1 MTAIKEDYFAL
12 STKLLKRDLERARKK
27 EPVENGYLNF
37 VHNGRSGALDYS
49 IEYSFDGN
57 TYLVVQIGEEPQKI
71 LLAERELRFGPRSY
85 LTCGCGN
92 KTNALYL
99 KSSYFACRRCQKVH
113 YRSTNL
119 NKTSEHGQFLFL
131 QTRRLKLI
139 EQREKI
145 DRPIYKGRYTK
156 RFMRWLG
163 HCSRAGIFNEAIQ
176 AWEAMEAIRSSRT
189 QKI

>member
-1 MTAIKEDYFAL
+1 MGAFIENSFAL
-12 STKLLKRDLERARKK
+12 STKLLKKDLQKARRK
-27 EPVENGYLNF
+27 ESVEGGYLNF
-37 VHNGRSGALDYS
+37 VHDGRGRALDYE
-49 IEYSFDGN
+49 IEYLPDGA
-57 TYLVVQIGEEPQKI
+57 TYLVIHIGEEPQKI
-71 LLAERELRFGPRSY
+71 LLAERELTFGVRTY
-85 LTCGCGN
+85 LSCGCGH

-99 KSSYFACRRCQKVH
+99 KLGYFACRNCQKLH

-119 NKTSEHGQFLFL
+119 NRTSEHGQFLFL
-131 QTRRLKLI
+131 QERRLRLM
-139 EQREKI
+139 EMREKI

-176 AWEAMEAIRSSRT
+176 AWEAMEAIRSNRT

>member
-1 MTAIKEDYFAL
+1 MTAFREDYFAL
-12 STKLLKRDLERARKK
+12 TTKLLKRDLERARRK
-27 EPVENGYLNF
+27 EPPEGKYLNF
-37 VHNGRSGALDYS
+37 VHNGRSAALDYS
-49 IEYSFDGN
+49 IEHSFDEN
-57 TYLVVQIGEEPQKI
+57 TYLVVNVSGEPQKI
-71 LLAERELRFGPRSY
+71 LLSQRELKFGTRTY

-99 KSSYFACRRCQKVH
+99 KLGYFACRKCQKMH

-131 QTRRLKLI
+131 QNRRIRLM
-139 EQREKI
+139 EMREKM

-156 RFMRWLG
+156 RFMRWLSY
-163 HCSRAGIFNEAIQ
+163 CTRAGIFNEAIQ
-176 AWEAMEAIRSSRT
+176 AWEAMEAIKSSRT